1 MLNKL
6 TLNRLTT
13 AALAGF
19 GALASLMLPVA
30 PTPARADTVR
40 TLNCVGAAG
49 SVSCVLTRRSGGNP
63 YITRVPAPVSEQET
77 AEHEQRDKLWN
88 ARCRPVIRQDD
99 FGVPRYVYAAR
110 GCEFGKLD

>member
-13 AALAGF
+13 TALAGF

-30 PTPARADTVR
+30 PSPARADTVR

-49 SVSCVLTRRSGGNP
+49 SVSCVATRRSGGNP
-63 YITRVPAPVSEQET
+63 YITRVPPPVSEQET
-77 AEHEQRDKLWN
+77 AEHAQRDKLC
-88 ARCRPVIRQDD
+88 APPCPPLIPPHD
-99 FGVPRYVYAAR
+99 FPMPPY
-110 GCEFGKLD
+110 